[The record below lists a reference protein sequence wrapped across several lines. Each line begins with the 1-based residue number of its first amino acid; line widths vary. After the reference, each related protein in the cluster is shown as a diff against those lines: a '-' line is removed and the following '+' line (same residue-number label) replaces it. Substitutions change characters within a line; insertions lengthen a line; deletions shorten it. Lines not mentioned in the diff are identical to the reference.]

1 MSDRV
6 LTAFGDQLVE
16 ASVGWHLVNETVDG
30 HDVSLSPSLSE
41 AAIAPVP
48 SSPQDDTPSSPRQ
61 ELPDGS
67 PRLIAIGNVE
77 IMPDLADAGSDQA
90 SIGPTPP
97 RAKPVDTAWAL
108 DDDDTPPQL
117 LSDDEESQSV
127 IPTRPHKVPA
137 TPSAA
142 ARASNDDMPDL
153 VSSDDEESQSVIP
166 TRPHKVPA
174 TPSAAA
180 WASDDGNDD
189 TPPQLL
195 SDDEESQSV
204 IPTRP
209 HKVPATP
216 SAAARASN
224 DDMPDLVSS
233 DDEESQSVIPTRP
246 HKVPAKP
253 SAAVRATRPSTVP
266 TTSSAAAW
274 ASDDD
279 IPDLIEVSDEEEAD
293 DDDQPTQRYNVRSKP
308 CGSIVSSADES
319 DSDSNSGA
327 SDSPACSPTQCWTA
341 LPAVVVLVFDAD
353 AEDRRISD
361 AKAATTGQVSATGPL
376 GMPAELTTRDKM
388 RRRLA
393 EVLTAPAPAGGS
405 LIEVDSSCHSV
416 FRCRDVHA
424 SEKHLHAVLDAFYDA
439 NPWASPLS
447 ALGSWVVTVCQ
458 IGRTRFA

>member
-209 HKVPATP
+209 
-216 SAAARASN
+216 RY
-224 DDMPDLVSS
+224 
-233 DDEESQSVIPTRP
+233 
-246 HKVPAKP
+246 VPAKP
-253 SAAVRATRPSTVP
+253 SAAVRATRPYKVP